1 MKSRTIDWLIRILM
15 LDKALHFLGE
25 VWSIVLK
32 PTFWLRTLLGAKPF
46 IEFFTWWHRQSSLIR
61 HIVGNMIVGLGIALL
76 LWSMHGFSWL
86 HEIEDSGIDWLMKIQ
101 WSTQPA
107 KPALPFALIDI
118 DEETYR
124 SWGEPFHIPR
134 DRLVKLVKHA
144 VDGGASAIVID
155 VDLSQRGYDSNAD
168 ALLMDYLAGHNKPGN
183 PPIILTRVFREP
195 LKSEISQHRSI
206 RRSFLEDDERI
217 GQSQLVFWG
226 SPLFNLEQDRMLRR
240 WRLWESVCN
249 DEHHGIVPSIQLL
262 TVALLNNDKVNPDQ
276 TASNLEK
283 SLTTLVPEKCG
294 RSKPEEKVLDDQH
307 SNKIID
313 FSGMNLYSDP
323 DALAQRI
330 VYTQP
335 WQLRPGQ
342 DRIRISVKDGSE
354 TDIPSL
360 SIRSALP
367 IFNPSVNTSW
377 LKGRV
382 VVIGASFSESRD
394 RYLTPLGEMPGALV
408 LINAIHSL
416 QQYGELT
423 GPPWYVKLFVEA
435 VLIAIM
441 SLAFAWF
448 DSFWGMVVSGAVI
461 ILSLLPLSFMVFR
474 YGIWL
479 DFAIPLVAVQLHQ
492 MAEEFKEH
500 YHKHTQTHGQ
510 VTVTDHRA
518 SRKGRNHKS
527 NKNNGKSL

>member
-1 MKSRTIDWLIRILM
+1 MKSKTINWLIRILM

-25 VWSIVLK
+25 VWPTVLK
-32 PTFWLRTLLGAKPF
+32 PTVWLRTLFSTKPF
-46 IEFFTWWHRQSSLIR
+46 TSITWWYRQSSIIR
-61 HIVGNMIVGLGIALL
+61 HIIGNMVVGLGIAVL

-101 WSTQPA
+101 WATQPA

-124 SWGEPFHIPR
+124 NWGEPFHIPR
-134 DRLVKLVKHA
+134 DRLVKLIKHS
-144 VDGGASAIVID
+144 VDGGASAIVVD
-155 VDLSQRGYDSNAD
+155 VDLSQRGYDNNAD
-168 ALLMDYLAGHNKPGN
+168 SIFMEYLANYNNPGN

-195 LKSEISQHRSI
+195 LKSENSQHRSI
-206 RRSFLEDDERI
+206 RRSFLEDDKRI
-217 GQSQLVFWG
+217 GQSKLVFWG

-240 WRLWESVCN
+240 WRLWEPICD
-249 DEHHGIVPSIQLL
+249 DEHLKIVPSIQLL
-262 TVALLNNDKVNPDQ
+262 TVALLNNDKVYPDQ

-283 SLTTLVPEKCG
+283 SISTLVPEKCG
-294 RSKPEEKVLDDQH
+294 GSNPKEKPLDDQH
-307 SNKIID
+307 SYNIINVSD
-313 FSGMNLYSDP
+313 MKLHSDP

-335 WQLRPGQ
+335 LQLRQGQ
-342 DRIRISVKDGSE
+342 DRARISVNHGSE
-354 TDIPSL
+354 TNIPSL

-367 IFNPSVNTSW
+367 IFNPSVDASW
-377 LKGRV
+377 LKERV

-394 RYLTPLGEMPGALV
+394 HYFTPLGEMPGALV

-423 GPPWYVKLFVEA
+423 GSPWYVKLLIEA
-435 VLIAIM
+435 ILIVMM

-500 YHKHTQTHGQ
+500 YHKHSEAHAQA
-510 VTVTDHRA
+510 TVSVHKV
-518 SRKGRNHKS
+518 SRKSRN
-527 NKNNGKSL
+527 NKNKNKR